1 MKKFCLVLSIVL
13 LFTMFSGINSHN
25 IYAASNPVVKIGLYY
40 GSTAQSQ
47 IFISAETGVSYNAFD
62 AATSTY
68 SAVYNSGPGQVVN
81 IRKDSYYTGSAD
93 KLTPAAST
101 GNPTIGPYHIKL
113 QNNYSTY
120 NDTKKIINTYKTKGI
135 TAYPVYTDTG
145 WEIWTG
151 FYIDQSAAETAIAE
165 VKGKLGQV
173 ECTVIDKV
181 DTRICGADIATGE
194 ILFMYADTQKLMRGK
209 PVTDDDAIIIG
220 TGKFN
225 TFRGQ
230 VEFYRKTGSDMTI
243 INVLPF
249 EEYLYG
255 VVPNE
260 MEAFSNPEALK
271 AQAIAARTYSY
282 VYLNKH
288 SSYGFNLC
296 STTDCHVYKGK
307 SSESPITNKAVD
319 DTKDMVV
326 TYNGK
331 LAETLYFSSSGGMT
345 EDSANVWG
353 SNIAYL
359 KSVEDKYE
367 SGKSYKYNWTLTF
380 TADDL
385 TQKLKNYNL
394 GEVTGLEI
402 TKKSEAGRPIEVV
415 VKGTLKPEGVIIT
428 KDKCRTFLGLYSQ
441 WYTVSTNADVNVMV
455 DGKEQKTPMSQVK
468 VITKNGETKITDP
481 EAQVTIVGADGKNT
495 TVTAVPTEYYF
506 VGKGWGH
513 SVGMSQEGAKGM
525 ADAGFTYDQ
534 ILAHYYQGT
543 TVELKR

>member
-1 MKKFCLVLSIVL
+1 MKKICLLLSIVL
-13 LFTMFSGINSHN
+13 LFTMFSGINYN
-25 IYAASNPVVKIGLYY
+25 DVYAASNPIVKIGLYY

-47 IFISAETGVSYNAFD
+47 IAISADNGVSYNAYD
-62 AATSTY
+62 AETSTY
-68 SAVYNSGPGQVVN
+68 STVYNSGPGQVVN
-81 IRKDSYYTGSAD
+81 IRKDSYFTGSEV
-93 KLTPAAST
+93 KLTPVAST
-101 GNPTIGPYHIKL
+101 AGPTIGPYHIKL
-113 QNNYSTY
+113 QSTY
-120 NDTKKIINTYKTKGI
+120 NTYDNTIKVISTYKTKGI
-135 TAYPVYTDTG
+135 TAYPVYTDAG

-151 FYIDQSAAETAIAE
+151 FYIDQATAQAAITE
-165 VKGKLGQV
+165 VKGNLGQV
-173 ECTVIDKV
+173 ACSVVDKV
-181 DTRICGADIATGE
+181 DTRICAVDSNTGE
-194 ILFMYADTQKLMRGK
+194 IIFMYAAAQKLMRGK
-209 PVTDDDAIIIG
+209 PAADEDAIIIG
-220 TGKFN
+220 TGKLN

-230 VEFYRKTGSDMTI
+230 VEFFRKTGSDMTI
-243 INVLPF
+243 INVLPM

-260 MEAFSNPEALK
+260 IEAFSNPEALK

-288 SSYGFNLC
+288 AAYGFNLC

-345 EDSANVWG
+345 EDSVNVWG
-353 SNIAYL
+353 SDIAYL

-385 TQKLKNYNL
+385 SQKLKNYNL
-394 GEVTGLEI
+394 GTVTGMEI
-402 TKKSEAGRPIEVV
+402 TKKSEAGRPIEIV
-415 VKGTLKPEGVIIT
+415 VKGTLKPEGVKIT
-428 KDKCRTFLGLYSQ
+428 RDKCRTFLSLYSQ
-441 WYTVSTNADVNVMV
+441 WFTISTNADVNIEVN
-455 DGKEQKTPMSQVK
+455 GEEQKAPLSQVK
-468 VITKNGETKITDP
+468 VVTKDGETKISDP
-481 EAQVTIVGADGKNT
+481 GEKVTIVGADGKNT
-495 TVTAVPTEYYF
+495 TVSAVPTEYYF
-506 VGKGWGH
+506 AGKGWGH
-513 SVGMSQEGAKGM
+513 AVGMSQEGAKGM

-543 TVELKR
+543 AIELKR